1 MSTKMRKSFKID
13 GAKYTYIPFEKFDIS
28 RLKLSNTKYR
38 FEYLKVAC
46 AFDIETTSYYSPKYQ
61 KDLATMY
68 IWQLGINKD
77 TIIGRTWEEFKQIIE
92 MLNEYAEKQ
101 DGVIICLIQNLSFE
115 FQFFKSL
122 FDWNKNKNGYPDIF
136 AKDDRTILY
145 AKYKHIEFRDTLALT
160 GMSLNR
166 FQKNYNLDVG
176 KLDGDLDYTQFR
188 HCKTR
193 VTPRELAYCINDVQ
207 VLTDFFYKYLLP
219 EYLSKNKKIPL
230 TSTGIVR
237 ADIKEEFLEIP
248 KEERKRLATR
258 LRNAQPS
265 EAVYKLWRNYLF
277 RGGYVHAS
285 TIACNYLWEN
295 SFGSYDLKSAHPGQ
309 MLAKKFPWK
318 YNRRN
323 RSEFPKI
330 LQQAKSGDYGFFGVF
345 IFKNIR
351 CSGYHSLESKN
362 KIIDTSKVEVID
374 KKGNKQMKSDAV
386 YENGRLVYCPG
397 WIKVCLT
404 EQDFFNYEDLYEWE
418 SYDVRVIYQA
428 KLDYLPDY
436 VRKVVCKYFVLK
448 ETLDKSSIEYGLA
461 KRKLNGIF
469 GMAATSLPEREVV
482 YNPETNEMELSAQSK
497 SYDELVR
504 YLIMLPQWAIQI
516 AAYTRRDIVKSI
528 VACDFDSMYYDTDS
542 NKIMNYKKH
551 EDWFNKFNEE
561 RKALNYRCNTFDYDK
576 KYFERIGIFELEYI
590 GTRFKVLGAKRYIV
604 EHDNEIQ
611 VTVAGMVKGS
621 LEKYVKKKQIETVKN
636 IPYTIKSSFN
646 ISEVKNIIEE
656 EIYKYIEEQEEN
668 NIIWEEFT
676 DDLKL
681 PAGESEKKTTVYT
694 DWSFD
699 DILTDYE
706 GNTESIHEGS
716 CVAIID
722 IPFTMSME
730 EDFINR
736 IEQLSSERERMI
748 YKGVL

>member
-28 RLKLSNTKYR
+28 RLKLSNKKYR

-101 DGVIICLIQNLSFE
+101 NGVIICLIQNLSFE

-176 KLDGDLDYTQFR
+176 KLDGDLDYILYR

-193 VTPRELAYCINDVQ
+193 VTPREIAYCINDVQ

-248 KEERKRLATR
+248 KEERKRLASR

-265 EAVYKLWRNYLF
+265 EAVYKLWRNFLF

-285 TIACNYLWEN
+285 TIACNYLWEDD
-295 SFGSYDLKSAHPGQ
+295 FGSYDLKSAHPGQ

-362 KIIDTSKVEVID
+362 KIIEASP
-374 KKGNKQMKSDAV
+374 DAV
-386 YENGRLVYCPG
+386 YENGRLVYASM
-397 WIKVCLT
+397 IKVCLI

-418 SYDVRVIYQA
+418 SFDVRVIYQA

-448 ETLDKSSIEYGLA
+448 ETLDKSSVEYGLA

-561 RKALNYRCNTFDYDK
+561 RRALNRQCNTYDYDK
-576 KYFERIGIFELEYI
+576 KYFERIGGFELEYI

-604 EHDNEIQ
+604 EHDGEIQ

-621 LEKYVKKKQIETVKN
+621 LEKYCKKYN
-636 IPYTIKSSFN
+636 LD
-646 ISEVKNIIEE
+646 
-656 EIYKYIEEQEEN
+656 
-668 NIIWEEFT
+668 IWEEFT

>member
-101 DGVIICLIQNLSFE
+101 NGVIICLIQNLSFE

-176 KLDGDLDYTQFR
+176 KLAGDLDYTLYR

-248 KEERKRLATR
+248 KEERKRLASR

-362 KIIDTSKVEVID
+362 KIIEASP
-374 KKGNKQMKSDAV
+374 DAV
-386 YENGRLVYCPG
+386 YENGRLVYASM
-397 WIKVCLT
+397 IKVCLI

-418 SYDVRVIYQA
+418 SFDVRVIYQA

-448 ETLDKSSIEYGLA
+448 ETLDKSSVEYGLA

-561 RKALNYRCNTFDYDK
+561 RRALNRQCNTYDYDK
-576 KYFERIGIFELEYI
+576 KYFERIGGFELEYI

-604 EHDNEIQ
+604 EHDGEIQ

-621 LEKYVKKKQIETVKN
+621 LEKYCKKYN
-636 IPYTIKSSFN
+636 LD
-646 ISEVKNIIEE
+646 
-656 EIYKYIEEQEEN
+656 
-668 NIIWEEFT
+668 IWEEFT

-736 IEQLSSERERMI
+736 IEQLSSERARMI

>member
-101 DGVIICLIQNLSFE
+101 NGVIICLIQNLSFE

-176 KLDGDLDYTQFR
+176 KLAGDLDYTLYR
-188 HCKTR
+188 HSKTR

-248 KEERKRLATR
+248 KEERKRLASR

-265 EAVYKLWRNYLF
+265 EAVYKLWRNFLF

-362 KIIDTSKVEVID
+362 KIIEASP
-374 KKGNKQMKSDAV
+374 DAV
-386 YENGRLVYCPG
+386 YENGRLVYASM
-397 WIKVCLT
+397 IKVCLI

-418 SYDVRVIYQA
+418 SFDVRVIYQA

-448 ETLDKSSIEYGLA
+448 ETLDKSSVEYGLA

-561 RKALNYRCNTFDYDK
+561 RRALNRQCNTYDYDK
-576 KYFERIGIFELEYI
+576 KYFERIGGFELEYI

-604 EHDNEIQ
+604 EHDGEIQ

-621 LEKYVKKKQIETVKN
+621 LEKYCKKYN
-636 IPYTIKSSFN
+636 LD
-646 ISEVKNIIEE
+646 
-656 EIYKYIEEQEEN
+656 
-668 NIIWEEFT
+668 IWEEFT

>member
-1 MSTKMRKSFKID
+1 MLTKMRKSFKID

-46 AFDIETTSYYSPKYQ
+46 AFDIETTSYYSNKYQ

-92 MLNEYAEKQ
+92 MLNEYAEKN

-166 FQKNYNLDVG
+166 FQENYNLDVG

-248 KEERKRLATR
+248 KEERKRLASR

-295 SFGSYDLKSAHPGQ
+295 EFGSYDLKSAHPGQ

-330 LQQAKSGDYGFFGVF
+330 LKQAKSGDYGFFGVF

-362 KIIDTSKVEVID
+362 KIIEASP
-374 KKGNKQMKSDAV
+374 DAI
-386 YENGRLVYCPG
+386 YENGRLVYASM
-397 WIKVCLT
+397 IKVCLI

-436 VRKVVCKYFVLK
+436 IRKVVCKYFVLK
-448 ETLDKSSIEYGLA
+448 ETLDKSSVEYGLA

-482 YNPETNEMELSAQSK
+482 YNPDTNEMELSAQSK

-528 VACDFDSMYYDTDS
+528 IACDFDSMYYDTDS

-561 RKALNYRCNTFDYDK
+561 RRELNLRCNTFDYDK
-576 KYFERIGIFELEYI
+576 KYFERIGGFELEYI

-621 LEKYVKKKQIETVKN
+621 LEKYCKKYN
-636 IPYTIKSSFN
+636 LD
-646 ISEVKNIIEE
+646 
-656 EIYKYIEEQEEN
+656 
-668 NIIWEEFT
+668 IWEEFT

>member
-1 MSTKMRKSFKID
+1 MST
-13 GAKYTYIPFEKFDIS
+13 KYTYIPFEKFDIS
-28 RLKLSNTKYR
+28 RLKLSNIKYR

-46 AFDIETTSYYSPKYQ
+46 AFDIETTSYYSTKYQ

-176 KLDGDLDYTQFR
+176 KLAGDLDYTQFR

-295 SFGSYDLKSAHPGQ
+295 CFGSYDLKSAHPGQ

-330 LQQAKSGDYGFFGVF
+330 LQQAKSGEYGFFGVF

-362 KIIDTSKVEVID
+362 KIIEASP
-374 KKGNKQMKSDAV
+374 DAV
-386 YENGRLVYCPG
+386 YENGRLVYASM
-397 WIKVCLT
+397 IKVCLI

-436 VRKVVCKYFVLK
+436 VRKVVCKYFVGK
-448 ETLDKSSIEYGLA
+448 EEAPNPSPERNGW
-461 KRKLNGIF
+461 KRKVNGIF

-561 RKALNYRCNTFDYDK
+561 RRELNLRCNTFGYDK
-576 KYFERIGIFELEYI
+576 KYFERIGCFELEYI

-604 EHDNEIQ
+604 EHDGEIQ

-621 LEKYVKKKQIETVKN
+621 LEKYCKK
-636 IPYTIKSSFN
+636 YDLD
-646 ISEVKNIIEE
+646 
-656 EIYKYIEEQEEN
+656 
-668 NIIWEEFT
+668 IWEEFT

-716 CVAIID
+716 CVAIIN